1 MGKYYMGDL
10 YWNIFFACVGIF
22 IILVIFAVVWLLIWY
37 KKETDKIEKEKNS
50 NFNQLKEVIKMVEL
64 TEKEKQFLKRIFKA
78 ADVILDDVR
87 KSDDMVDF
95 DQNDLFSLAEKLN
108 IDYWS

>member
-1 MGKYYMGDL
+1 M
-10 YWNIFFACVGIF
+10 
-22 IILVIFAVVWLLIWY
+22 
-37 KKETDKIEKEKNS
+37 E
-50 NFNQLKEVIKMVEL
+50 EL
-64 TEKEKQFLKRIFKA
+64 TEKEKQFLKRVFKA